1 MARTVRDTKMETR
14 NARLAL
20 PARHEPHWKSIDE
33 GMHIGYRKGPQK
45 TSWLARYRSETGAY
59 KKTVLGLSDD
69 IQDADGV
76 NVFSFS
82 QAQEAARKWFSLQ
95 GQVEAG
101 LGYAPTKGRYTIAM
115 VMDEYLAWFKVH
127 RKGLSQI
134 QYSINAHIKPSL
146 GHIEAAKLTPAKLRG
161 FHEKL
166 AATPAR
172 LRTAPGQS
180 QNYKADL
187 KHPDAIRQR
196 KTTANKILTILKA
209 ALNRAYADG
218 RIASDEAWRRVKPFR
233 GVDLPKVRYL
243 SQEECQNLVNVC
255 DPHFRSLV
263 QGAILTGARYGELT
277 AMKTQ
282 DYNPD
287 SGTVF
292 VESSKNGKVR
302 HVVLTDEAQE
312 FFASLIAEKRS
323 DDLIFA
329 KKDGSKWGRTHQFR
343 PLRDA
348 CEKAE
353 IEPAISFHIL
363 RHTHASQLAM
373 AGTPLTVIAAQLGH
387 SDTRMTEKHYAH
399 LASSYVSETIRA
411 NFPKLGLL
419 N

>member
-1 MARTVRDTKMETR
+1 LIR
-14 NARLAL
+14 
-20 PARHEPHWKSIDE
+20 
-33 GMHIGYRKGPQK
+33 
-45 TSWLARYRSETGAY
+45 
-59 KKTVLGLSDD
+59 
-69 IQDADGV
+69 
-76 NVFSFS
+76 
-82 QAQEAARKWFSLQ
+82 
-95 GQVEAG
+95 
-101 LGYAPTKGRYTIAM
+101 
-115 VMDEYLAWFKVH
+115 
-127 RKGLSQI
+127 
-134 QYSINAHIKPSL
+134 PSL

-218 RIASDEAWRRVKPFR
+218 RIASDESWRRVKPFR
-233 GVDLPKVRYL
+233 GVDAPKISYL
-243 SQEECQNLVNVC
+243 SQEECKQLVNVC
-255 DPHFRSLV
+255 DPHFRALI
-263 QGAILTGARYGELT
+263 QGAILTGCRYGELT
-277 AMKTQ
+277 AMKAG

-287 SGTVF
+287 SGTIF

-302 HVVLTDEAQE
+302 HVVLTDEGQA
-312 FFASLIAEKRS
+312 FFAGLIAKKES
-323 DDLIFA
+323 NDLIFT
-329 KKDGSKWGRTHQFR
+329 KSDKSKWGRAHQFR

-348 CEKAE
+348 CKKAE

-411 NFPKLGLL
+411 NFPKMGL
-419 N
+419 